1 MAQSEIHKADSDLTV
16 NQLILLIEIEKNPNL
31 QQIDLAELI
40 FKDVASV
47 TRMTDLLFKK
57 GHLRRKVNPKYRR
70 TKTLTLTKTPKEV
83 LKKLMPVITTY
94 RETAI
99 KGFSSKDRK
108 SISNLLDRLSNNC
121 KIT

>member
-1 MAQSEIHKADSDLTV
+1 MQLPKDTVFYKLEKAIKLYRRMAQSEIHKADSDLTV

-57 GHLRRKVNPKYRR
+57 GHLRRKVNPKS
-70 TKTLTLTKTPKEV
+70 K
-83 LKKLMPVITTY
+83 IN
-94 RETAI
+94 
-99 KGFSSKDRK
+99 FQSS
-108 SISNLLDRLSNNC
+108 
-121 KIT
+121 